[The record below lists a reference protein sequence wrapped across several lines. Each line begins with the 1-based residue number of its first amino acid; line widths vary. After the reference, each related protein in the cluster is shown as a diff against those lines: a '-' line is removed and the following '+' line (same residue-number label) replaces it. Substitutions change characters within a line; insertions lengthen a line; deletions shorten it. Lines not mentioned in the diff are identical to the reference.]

1 MQTELYI
8 RLSEEFF
15 IFNQEGKW
23 GKMKGKEFFPLYLCI
38 SRKAKSR
45 GGFIFFFLVLNLF
58 LMQHSSQK
66 FPHTILILYQSTNMA
81 LPTSIKHPSAEFRIS
96 AELCNNVLLF
106 QPCKISHC
114 GRPQ

>member
-1 MQTELYI
+1 MGKDEGKGVFSSLSLYI
-8 RLSEEFF
+8 K
-15 IFNQEGKW
+15 EGQVKRW
-23 GKMKGKEFFPLYLCI
+23 LY
-38 SRKAKSR
+38 
-45 GGFIFFFLVLNLF
+45 FFFVLNLF

-66 FPHTILILYQSTNMA
+66 FPRTILILYQSTNMA

-96 AELCNNVLLF
+96 AELCNNVPLF